1 MKDNIQGERNLYKSS
16 HDCSL
21 NEERKFYFFFL
32 QEQITRTR
40 HVSARVC
47 FVRLRLKLTDQVV
60 PAGAELGALVLH
72 NAEFVFLVRKL
83 THSVLE

>member
-1 MKDNIQGERNLYKSS
+1 MTYREKGISTNPLMIVPSMKRENSI
-16 HDCSL
+16 
-21 NEERKFYFFFL
+21 FFFFL

-60 PAGAELGALVLH
+60 SAGAELVALVLH

-83 THSVLE
+83 TQSVLE